1 MTMIVLFVNS
11 SLGYSQ
17 TICDGKVVMPAVT
30 FDQCNTNPWILVF
43 EDNFDGI
50 ALDTSKWEIQQWAQG
65 ALYGINGKSQEYNTL
80 DNAIVSDGLLKI
92 IAKNESI
99 IRKAISWKP
108 DNEILSDGIP
118 NLRPYNYTSSNI
130 WTKYKFTYGKFEA
143 RIKIPKGKGFWPALW
158 TFGGNPW
165 NEIDIFEFWNEY
177 TAGSFD
183 VSKLSKVHHMTVH
196 YDYDNNGSTNK
207 CETEYTGIDFSQD
220 FHIFTVTW
228 EKDKIEWMVDGV
240 VKRTDYRYYSI
251 LGQTVGCTIEAL
263 QQYIINNIYPK
274 DPMSIILNLAIQNGD
289 NSPDYSTIFPSQ
301 MEIDWI
307 RYYQKN
313 PLIDITLNDSSQYPI
328 FDSILNVIIGEN
340 ITINCDYSIHSNQLL
355 TLKAQNSITLKPG
368 FCATSSS
375 TFYANIDS
383 TIGSSTAK
391 SAISEHNDKNL
402 LKDRDPYDSICYKQ
416 IIIIPNPNRG
426 SFIIDFG
433 LLNHLNYNVVV
444 TDDKGKIIYTKNNID
459 TNKIFIDLKENGQGL
474 YILYLINGQERT
486 ATTHKIIIQ

>member
-1 MTMIVLFVNS
+1 
-11 SLGYSQ
+11 
-17 TICDGKVVMPAVT
+17 
-30 FDQCNTNPWILVF
+30 
-43 EDNFDGI
+43 
-50 ALDTSKWEIQQWAQG
+50 
-65 ALYGINGKSQEYNTL
+65 
-80 DNAIVSDGLLKI
+80 
-92 IAKNESI
+92 
-99 IRKAISWKP
+99 
-108 DNEILSDGIP
+108 
-118 NLRPYNYTSSNI
+118 
-130 WTKYKFTYGKFEA
+130 
-143 RIKIPKGKGFWPALW
+143 
-158 TFGGNPW
+158 
-165 NEIDIFEFWNEY
+165 
-177 TAGSFD
+177 
-183 VSKLSKVHHMTVH
+183 
-196 YDYDNNGSTNK
+196 
-207 CETEYTGIDFSQD
+207 
-220 FHIFTVTW
+220 
-228 EKDKIEWMVDGV
+228 
-240 VKRTDYRYYSI
+240 
-251 LGQTVGCTIEAL
+251 
-263 QQYIINNIYPK
+263 
-274 DPMSIILNLAIQNGD
+274 MSIILNLAIQNGD

-368 FCATSSS
+368 FSATSSS

-416 IIIIPNPNRG
+416 III
-426 SFIIDFG
+426 
-433 LLNHLNYNVVV
+433 

-486 ATTHKIIIQ
+486 ATTYKIIIQ